1 NTLMKRSAL
10 AIALIAALSGCGSG
24 GEDGG
29 SSSNTN
35 TNPGTKSGSIKI
47 DNISIKEGNSGN
59 SDAKVRVTR
68 SGGKD
73 GVIKGKYRTTPG

>member
-1 NTLMKRSAL
+1 MKRSAL

-68 SGGKD
+68 
-73 GVIKGKYRTTPG
+73 